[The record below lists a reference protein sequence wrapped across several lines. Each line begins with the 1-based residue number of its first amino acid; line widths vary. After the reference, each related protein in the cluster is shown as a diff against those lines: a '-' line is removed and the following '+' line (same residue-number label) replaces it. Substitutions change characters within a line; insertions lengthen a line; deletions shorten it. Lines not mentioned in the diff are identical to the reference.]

1 MKYEIVAQNEAHVT
15 GVLSGWDRLVFRG
28 CLTSLAYLEAMC
40 MFLGRTGVL
49 LKNFADWSLKMSEAM
64 KQACLAE
71 AERQGRP
78 VVYLRSSQIRK
89 DELAREILR
98 SQPVAEGLICLFT
111 CLEPCMTYRVRGNR
125 EAQRLELRR
134 EQGKCLHVYKYWID
148 SQFGFTGARLQTWLP
163 CNLQVYVNGRE
174 WLARR
179 MDRRGLGYQR
189 EGNCFPQIDEFAAA
203 QKMMNQMQR
212 TDWIRRWTACGNDFV
227 RATRSVWKAIAT
239 GPPFKPNGPPTSAS
253 IPPPA
258 CKPSTIRWCAGQSP
272 RSVARTS
279 CAS

>member
-1 MKYEIVAQNEAHVT
+1 
-15 GVLSGWDRLVFRG
+15 
-28 CLTSLAYLEAMC
+28 
-40 MFLGRTGVL
+40 
-49 LKNFADWSLKMSEAM
+49 
-64 KQACLAE
+64 
-71 AERQGRP
+71 
-78 VVYLRSSQIRK
+78 VYLRSSQIRK

-203 QKMMNQMQR
+203 QKEMNQMQR
-212 TDWIRRWTACGNDFV
+212 TD
-227 RATRSVWKAIAT
+227 
-239 GPPFKPNGPPTSAS
+239 
-253 IPPPA
+253 
-258 CKPSTIRWCAGQSP
+258 
-272 RSVARTS
+272 
-279 CAS
+279 